1 MESYLPIPA
10 RRDRKALTEWV
21 TGLSAAD
28 AASVVIADDRHGP
41 YRLDGSL
48 TPGLVRPELML
59 AGIEIRNSKSTPS
72 SGVRA
77 IPTVAVPDVDEI
89 GVFDLEHGDL
99 ITATF
104 EQPPYGVFRITGHV
118 TASEHDT
125 LLLVGGWILTSR
137 RGIAPRLL
145 SVGLLDS
152 IDEVSPPG
160 KRAALVPT

>member
-1 MESYLPIPA
+1 MESYLPVPA

-28 AASVVIADDRHGP
+28 TASVIIGDDCHGP
-41 YRLDGSL
+41 YRLDGRL

-59 AGIEIRNSKSTPS
+59 AGIEIRSSKSTPG
-72 SGVRA
+72 SGLRS

-99 ITATF
+99 VTATF
-104 EQPPYGVFRITGHV
+104 EQSPYGVFRITGHV
-118 TASEHDT
+118 TASEHDS
-125 LLLVGGWILTSR
+125 LLLVGGWILTSS

-145 SVGLLDS
+145 SAGLLDS
-152 IDEVSPPG
+152 IEEVSPPG
-160 KRAALVPT
+160 TRAALVPT